1 MLDSGRWK
9 QKKHQYAWRR
19 LKGSRH
25 LMYEDGKPLEKA
37 LSLMGGILKTHR
49 VLCCVIAK
57 RRALSVD
64 DQWLTM
70 NDA

>member
-1 MLDSGRWK
+1 
-9 QKKHQYAWRR
+9 
-19 LKGSRH
+19 
-25 LMYEDGKPLEKA
+25 MYEDGKPLEKA